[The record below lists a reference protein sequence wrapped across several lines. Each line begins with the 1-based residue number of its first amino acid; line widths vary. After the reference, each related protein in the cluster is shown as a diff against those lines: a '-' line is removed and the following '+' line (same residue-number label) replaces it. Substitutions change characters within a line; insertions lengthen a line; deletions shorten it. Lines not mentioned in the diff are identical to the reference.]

1 MAKRSSRFESLR
13 ESARALWEGNLL
25 GTGKEPSRLL
35 KFLHFWVLVWTSFSR
50 NRCPVRA
57 SALSYTT
64 LLALIPTLAVALSI
78 SSLFLKSAGENQ
90 IEQFI
95 QQLVNRMV
103 PPANIETNAIAFVP
117 ASTNLHSGAAS
128 TNLLVVTDTNIAA
141 AVSTAATGTN
151 AVVDTNAVGVA
162 ASAAEGTNHLGT
174 VTIKDERVATAQKEA
189 AQYIHR
195 FIQNTYS
202 GTLGATGMFFLFIT
216 SILTLTKIEEAFND
230 IWGVTRGRDWLTRV
244 VNYLTTI
251 VFGPALLFLALG
263 LASGPKFQKIHSMV
277 GAAPFIALVI
287 SKVLPVLVV
296 CLCFAVFYK
305 LVPNTKVHFSA
316 ALIGGVLAGTCWHI
330 YNMLGFLLVSQAV
343 NASKIYG
350 SLAVVVLFMGGLYI
364 VWYTVLFGAQVAY
377 AFQNRE
383 AYLQEKLVEN
393 VNQRGREFVAL
404 RLMTCIGQR
413 FQRGQPLATVPE
425 MAKELGIPSRLIQ
438 QVLQVLLN
446 AHLVVEVSREEP
458 AYAPGRPLEGIN
470 AHHVLMAMRATQ
482 GQELLTRDEPVRAEV
497 YGEFARIQEA
507 EKRTASTVSM
517 LDLVNRAHA
526 RLELTP
532 PSDEAEIKL
541 THALTPP
548 STKLEPIEQNEAEPI
563 EAKSYPIPSTP
574 VLPKKPEPTP
584 PPPPPTQLHPIEARP
599 AATETAPIVEPA
611 RDEDREFPL

>member
-1 MAKRSSRFESLR
+1 M
-13 ESARALWEGNLL
+13 EGNLL
-25 GTGKEPSRLL
+25 GNGKEPSRLV

-64 LLALIPTLAVALSI
+64 LLAMIPTLAVALSI
-78 SSLFLKSAGENQ
+78 SSLFLKSTGENQ
-90 IEQFI
+90 IEEFI

-117 ASTNLHSGAAS
+117 SSTNTASGGAS

-141 AVSTAATGTN
+141 AVLPAATGTN
-151 AVVDTNAVGVA
+151 AAIETNAIGFA
-162 ASAAEGTNHLGT
+162 APPAEGTNHLGT

-202 GTLGATGMFFLFIT
+202 GTLGATGMFFLFVT
-216 SILTLTKIEEAFND
+216 SILTLTRIEEAFND
-230 IWGVTRGRDWLTRV
+230 IWGVARGRDWLTRI

-263 LASGPKFQKIHSMV
+263 LASGPRFQKIHSMV

-287 SKVLPVLVV
+287 SKVLPVVV
-296 CLCFAVFYK
+296 ICLCFALFYK

-316 ALIGGVLAGTCWHI
+316 ALIGGLLAGTCWHI

-377 AFQNRE
+377 AFQNRD

-413 FQRGQPLATVPE
+413 FQRGLPLATVSE
-425 MAKELGIPSRLIQ
+425 MSKELGIPSRLIQ
-438 QVLQVLLN
+438 QVLHVLLN
-446 AHLVVEVSREEP
+446 ARLVVEVSREEP
-458 AYAPGRPLEGIN
+458 AYSPGRPLEGIN

-517 LDLVNRAHA
+517 LDLVNRAQA
-526 RLELTP
+526 RLELAP
-532 PSDEAEIKL
+532 PTEETELKL
-541 THALTPP
+541 THALVPP
-548 STKLEPIEQNEAEPI
+548 KNPPKPIERDEVEPTETKSVPSPAKPDFSNE
-563 EAKSYPIPSTP
+563 
-574 VLPKKPEPTP
+574 PKPTP
-584 PPPPPTQLHPIEARP
+584 PPPTESRPIEPPRAEASTP
-599 AATETAPIVEPA
+599 PVVEPE